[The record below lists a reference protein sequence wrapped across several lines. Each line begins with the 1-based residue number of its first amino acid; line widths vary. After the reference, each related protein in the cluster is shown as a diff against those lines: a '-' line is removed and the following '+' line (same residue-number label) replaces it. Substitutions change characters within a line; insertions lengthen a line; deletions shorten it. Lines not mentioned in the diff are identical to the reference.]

1 MNKVYLGSIS
11 FPDSCDCEEF
21 GLPLAKRIH
30 GLNLLQTKKVSTIPP
45 ISWCVFLS
53 FRETVEPEDLLRV
66 RKRERLLKL
75 EAVGAMALVVLDL
88 WSRSVLSIPSLEVL
102 NTIRKDKCTRIWGI
116 AIGTVGCLAHFCSIS
131 LMI

>member
-1 MNKVYLGSIS
+1 MDSIFFRLKRFFHHS
-11 FPDSCDCEEF
+11 SYK
-21 GLPLAKRIH
+21 LA
-30 GLNLLQTKKVSTIPP
+30 L
-45 ISWCVFLS
+45 WCVSLL

-75 EAVGAMALVVLDL
+75 EAVKATAMVVLDL

-102 NTIRKDKCTRIWGI
+102 NTIRRDKMYTKLGYRYWHC
-116 AIGTVGCLAHFCSIS
+116 VCLAHFCSIS

>member
-1 MNKVYLGSIS
+1 M
-11 FPDSCDCEEF
+11 
-21 GLPLAKRIH
+21 
-30 GLNLLQTKKVSTIPP
+30 
-45 ISWCVFLS
+45 
-53 FRETVEPEDLLRV
+53 

-75 EAVGAMALVVLDL
+75 EAVEAMALVVLDL

-102 NTIRKDKCTRIWGI
+102 NTIRKDKCTRNWGI

>member
-1 MNKVYLGSIS
+1 ML
-11 FPDSCDCEEF
+11 
-21 GLPLAKRIH
+21 
-30 GLNLLQTKKVSTIPP
+30 
-45 ISWCVFLS
+45 

-75 EAVGAMALVVLDL
+75 EAVEAMALVVLDL

-102 NTIRKDKCTRIWGI
+102 NTICKDICTHNWGI
-116 AIGTVGCLAHFCSIS
+116 ATGTVGCLAHFCSIS